1 MNADFTADELHKR
14 LEALDRNLEAA
25 ANRIMTGGASTAAQQ
40 RQIEVLRLKSST
52 LRQRLVEAKNGDWD
66 SIKASLQTDWDGL
79 SESLERWMKE
89 LDKNYQDGSLR
100 DSLR

>member
-1 MNADFTADELHKR
+1 MNADFTADDLSKR

-25 ANRIMTGGASTAAQQ
+25 ANRILAGGASSAEQQ

-52 LRQRLVEAKNGDWD
+52 LRQRLLEAKSGDWD
-66 SIKASLQTDWDGL
+66 SIKASLQADWDGL
-79 SESLERWMKE
+79 SDSLERWMKE
-89 LDKNYQDGSLR
+89 LDKNYQGGGLR